1 MSDTTDHTAPGR
13 RLIEEAFPLKKV
25 SEDSKHEKTVR
36 HGHISTIHLWPARR
50 PLAASRAALLATLL
64 PDSEGEQARATLNKR
79 IESLTR
85 WGSENGPEL
94 EKFRKEIR
102 AAYGGRAPRVL
113 DMFAGGGAIPFEA
126 MRLGCDVTAVDFN
139 PVAWFLL
146 RCTLEYPQRFADKS
160 WPIPRRLERYLDGN
174 GENGNSGGKG
184 KKRSAKA
191 PVAAHQSS
199 ISAPWMEDQARLGN
213 LAEHIRIW
221 GGWVLAHVRRDLR
234 DYYPA
239 VGGQA
244 PLTYLWART
253 VPCSDPSCGTQVPL
267 LKTLWLSKV
276 EGHRVAVHIEP
287 EKEPHQS
294 VRFEIWKPGP
304 HDEVSHGTMS
314 TSGTP
319 KAKCPRCGTLLT
331 TEYLRDQMPQGR
343 MNAQMIAV
351 VAGSDNGKIYRL
363 PVDEDENAARM
374 ATQRLSCVEKLVP
387 GGRPHEPISPAYL
400 SSRHQSAFIVRYGFN
415 HYDQIFTD
423 RTTLALLTFIHWSRV
438 ARRAMEKSG
447 YAPDAIEAIAA
458 YLALTIDRIA
468 DYGSSIA
475 HWNVVGQKIGNTF
488 SGFRLAMAW
497 DFTEVNP
504 VVKTSG
510 GYIGQL
516 DWVAKF
522 AEHALLAA
530 SASETTPTVRHGS
543 ATELPDR
550 DAFDVIMTDPPYYD
564 AIGYADISDFFY
576 VWLKRSLAGQGG
588 EAFATEVVPKQGE
601 LISNAGLFNKDE
613 HVAKQ
618 YYEDGMA
625 QAFSKAYQA
634 LKPDGVFVIVF
645 AHKDVQAW
653 ETLVSAMIRAGW
665 TVTASWPIDTE
676 MGNRT
681 RALNSAALASSIWLV
696 CRKRPENA
704 GIGRYGD
711 VMRRMQERITERLRS
726 FWDLGISGP
735 DFIWAAIGPALESYS
750 SYRDV
755 RRLDGSAFTVGE
767 FLREVR
773 RLVTDFAL
781 GQILHG
787 VSTGEIDE
795 TTRYYLMHR
804 HSFGTGPAPI
814 GECLLLAGGY
824 GLNLDDLRGQR
835 GVLTKANAP
844 KKATTDDEDAEAP
857 DSDAEASAPKA
868 SGNDLRLLSFDERTR
883 ADLGAPLPNG
893 SLPMIDMLHQL
904 MRLWAAGQLDA
915 VAEYATRQGLSQ
927 EHETFWAMAQSLL
940 EMSDP
945 KTRERTLLESL
956 VSWGRKRGTT
966 AAASMA
972 RPTLFDTPGTDH

>member
-13 RLIEEAFPLKKV
+13 RLIEESFPLKKV

-36 HGHISTIHLWPARR
+36 HGHISTLHLWPARR
-50 PLAASRAALLATLL
+50 PLAASRAALLAALL
-64 PDSEGEQARATLNKR
+64 PDPGNDVARAALNKR
-79 IESLTR
+79 IELLTR
-85 WGSENGPEL
+85 WTTENGPEL
-94 EKFRKEIR
+94 AKFRTEIR
-102 AAYGGRAPRVL
+102 KAYGGQPPRVL

-146 RCTLEYPQRFADKS
+146 RCTLEYPQRFAGKS
-160 WPIPRRLERYLDGN
+160 WPIPRRLERYLDGASDTMN
-174 GENGNSGGKG
+174 GGGKTKMRG
-184 KKRSAKA
+184 AKA
-191 PVAAHQSS
+191 STAAHQSLV
-199 ISAPWMEDQARLGN
+199 SAPWMEDHARVGN
-213 LAEHIRIW
+213 LAEHVRAW
-221 GGWVLAHVRRDLR
+221 GGWVLAHARRELR
-234 DYYPA
+234 DIYPA
-239 VGGQA
+239 VDGQM

-253 VPCSDPSCGTQVPL
+253 VPCPDPQCGTQVPL
-267 LKTLWLSKV
+267 LKTLWLSKAAN
-276 EGHRVAVHIEP
+276 HRVAMRIVAEN
-287 EKEPHQS
+287 EPHQS
-294 VRFEIWKPGP
+294 VRFEIWEPGP
-304 HDEVSHGTMS
+304 HDEVGHGTMS
-314 TSGTP
+314 TTGTP
-319 KAKCPRCGTLLT
+319 KATCPRCGTLLS

-343 MNAQMIAV
+343 MNAQMMAV
-351 VAGSDNGKIYRL
+351 VAGGDDGKIYRL
-363 PVDEDENAARM
+363 PTSKDEDAAKV
-374 ATQRLSCVEKLVP
+374 ATQRLNCVEARVP

-400 SSRHQSAFIVRYGFN
+400 SSRHQAAFIINYGLD
-415 HYDQIFTD
+415 HYNLIFTD
-423 RTTLALLTFIHWSRV
+423 RSTLALLTFIHWAQQ
-438 ARRAMEKSG
+438 ARRAMEKFG
-447 YAPDAIEAIAA
+447 YAPEAIEAIAA
-458 YLALTIDRIA
+458 YLALVVDRIA

-516 DWVAKF
+516 NWVAKF
-522 AEHALLAA
+522 AEHALLAT
-530 SASETTPTVRHGS
+530 SATETAPNVRHGS
-543 ATELPDR
+543 ATDLPDSQAY
-550 DAFDVIMTDPPYYD
+550 DAIITDPPYYD
-564 AIGYADISDFFY
+564 AVPYADISDFFY
-576 VWLKRSLAGQGG
+576 VWLKRSLDGQGG

-601 LISNAGLFNKDE
+601 LISNAGLFDKDE
-613 HVAKQ
+613 RAAKQ
-618 YYEDGMA
+618 FYEDGMA
-625 QAFSKAYQA
+625 QAFGKAYQA

-711 VMRRMQERITERLRS
+711 VMRRMQERITERLRA

-735 DFIWAAIGPALESYS
+735 DFVWAAIGPALESYS
-750 SYRDV
+750 NYRDV

-787 VSTGEIDE
+787 ASTGELDE

-804 HSFGTGPAPI
+804 HSFGMGPAPI

-824 GLNLDDLRGQR
+824 GLNLDELRGPR
-835 GVLTKANAP
+835 GILTKANAP
-844 KKATTDDEDAEAP
+844 KKAAAEDEDAEAA
-857 DSDAEASAPKA
+857 DGDGEAVAPKA
-868 SGNDLRLLSFDERTR
+868 SGNDLRLLSYDERTR
-883 ADLGAPLPNG
+883 ADLGEPLPNG
-893 SLPMIDMLHQL
+893 SLPMIDMLHRL
-904 MRLWAAGQLDA
+904 MRLWATGQLDA
-915 VAEYATRQGLSQ
+915 V
-927 EHETFWAMAQSLL
+927 
-940 EMSDP
+940 
-945 KTRERTLLESL
+945 
-956 VSWGRKRGTT
+956 
-966 AAASMA
+966 
-972 RPTLFDTPGTDH
+972 